1 MSWTLVLT
9 GVRAFVRVNEEPWV
23 PSPALWR
30 QEEREEKEERGVL
43 PKAIH
48 GRQGAVFMT
57 MHC

>member
-1 MSWTLVLT
+1 MSWNLVLT
-9 GVRAFVRVNEEPWV
+9 GVRALVRVNEELWV
-23 PSPALWR
+23 PSPALRR
-30 QEEREEKEERGVL
+30 QEEREEKGERGVL